1 MTLIRVYTKYVEDH
15 SMVVEVASLMGE
27 EGLECLRL
35 VVVEGKDLGKSALTV
50 RFLTKRFIGEYQES
64 KGIDNYETINDN
76 DDMTSHAVLQ
86 ADVHIW
92 VAGGRGGAG
101 HGHQGETS

>member
-1 MTLIRVYTKYVEDH
+1 
-15 SMVVEVASLMGE
+15 MGE
-27 EGLECLRL
+27 ECLRM
-35 VVVEGKDLGKSALTV
+35 VVVGGKGMCKSALAV
-50 RFLTKRFIGEYQES
+50 RLLTKRFIGEYQES
-64 KGIDNYETINDN
+64 KGNDNDESINYN

-86 ADVHIW
+86 ADVHIG